1 MFRTLFSLIIYPIG
15 VTVFTLSA
23 MVYLFFAMFIDP
35 KNLHPL
41 AKIISRVF
49 LLSCGQWVTYKGVTP
64 PKEGGPYLYMFNHQS
79 MFDGFLLVGSF
90 RHYVTGVGAQKQFS
104 WFIWGWI
111 VKRYGIIP
119 IKRSKLNEAIHS
131 LDAMEEVLKKGI
143 SCLISP
149 EGTRTLTGEMNR
161 FKKGPFHVERNTR
174 ATIVPIG
181 IKGAFEAKPKIDWRF
196 KPGRI
201 RVTYGDFIPWEKY
214 KNMSLEELRDTVN
227 EKISKLAY
235 E

>member
-1 MFRTLFSLIIYPIG
+1 MFRTIISLIIYPLG
-15 VTVFTLSA
+15 VTTFVLSSS
-23 MVYLFFAMFIDP
+23 VYLFLALFIAP
-35 KNLHPL
+35 QKLYLL
-41 AKIISRVF
+41 AKLISRAF
-49 LLSCGQWVTYKGVTP
+49 LLSCGQWVTYDGVTP

-111 VKRYGIIP
+111 VKRYGVIP
-119 IKRSKLNEAIHS
+119 IKRSKLNQAIHS
-131 LDAMEEVLKKGI
+131 LEAMEKVMNTGV

-149 EGTRTLTGEMNR
+149 EGTRTLTGEMIT
-161 FKKGPFHVERNTR
+161 FKKGAFHVAQNTK

-181 IKGAFEAKPKIDWRF
+181 INGAYEAKPKNDWRF

-201 RVTYGDFIPWEKY
+201 RMTYGEFISWDTY
-214 KNMSLEELRDTVN
+214 KDMSLEELRDTVK

-235 E
+235 